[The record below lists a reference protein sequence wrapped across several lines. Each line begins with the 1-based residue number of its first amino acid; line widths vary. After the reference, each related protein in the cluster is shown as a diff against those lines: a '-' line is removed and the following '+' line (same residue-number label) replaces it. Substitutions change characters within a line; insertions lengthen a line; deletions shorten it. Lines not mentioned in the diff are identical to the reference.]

1 MSFLNYLKF
10 ILHWSLQGLKDLI
23 EDIVFVAN
31 PKHATARYRFIGF
44 VLWIMLIYDWNSTG
58 GKFFF
63 EYLYGGLIV
72 EGFSIIQLI
81 LIDQTYD
88 TDETET
94 DN

>member
-1 MSFLNYLKF
+1 MNKLKF
-10 ILHWSLQGLKDLI
+10 ILKWTWFALKDMI

-31 PKHATARYRFIGF
+31 PAHATARYRFIGF

-88 TDETET
+88 TDDEE
-94 DN
+94 N